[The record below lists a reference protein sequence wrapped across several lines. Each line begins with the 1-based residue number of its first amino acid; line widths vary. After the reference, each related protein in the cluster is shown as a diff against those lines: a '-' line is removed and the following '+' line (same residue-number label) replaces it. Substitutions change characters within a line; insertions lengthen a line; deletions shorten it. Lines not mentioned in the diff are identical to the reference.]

1 MGLDGFSMA
10 NLGLY
15 NRMTSAQMSNEVD
28 VLAARG
34 NENQVK
40 DIEFAFRKKGIERKQ
55 MDYSETGGQAFL
67 GGDAEQNDEDELLP
81 EPEVIINDDEE
92 DLEHSPNRYE
102 MKINSQANIVE
113 LYDNYLNVTVQRLT
127 VQDMLSM
134 FKKFNDPSG
143 VIVNKKI

>member
-1 MGLDGFSMA
+1 M
-10 NLGLY
+10 
-15 NRMTSAQMSNEVD
+15 
-28 VLAARG
+28 
-34 NENQVK
+34 
-40 DIEFAFRKKGIERKQ
+40 
-55 MDYSETGGQAFL
+55 
-67 GGDAEQNDEDELLP
+67 LP

-113 LYDNYLNVTVQRLT
+113 LYDNYLDVTVQRLT